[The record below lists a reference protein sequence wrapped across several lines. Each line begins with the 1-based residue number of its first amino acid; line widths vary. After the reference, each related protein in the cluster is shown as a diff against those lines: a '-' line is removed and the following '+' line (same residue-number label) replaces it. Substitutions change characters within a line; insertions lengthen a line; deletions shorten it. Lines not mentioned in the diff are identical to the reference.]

1 MKISIFFQILLS
13 YKKVLI
19 QLLFFEFFYLL
30 RGYKQNS
37 IEIFNNDR
45 FTDNIPCPYFFLQK
59 IIKFILKSN
68 IKSLLDLG
76 CGGGRALYFFNEK
89 LKINYYGIEY
99 QTTIYENCKKLFQKD
114 DNIKIFNEDFMSFEF
129 LKLNNDCYFINDPLK
144 KKDDLEKL
152 IIKILDLIK
161 KNGKIIYFILIN
173 LDDSKRKIFNE
184 YKLIE
189 FYQINSKGYYIYSS
203 EKNQKNN

>member
-99 QTTIYENCKKLFQKD
+99 QTTIYEKCKKLFQKD